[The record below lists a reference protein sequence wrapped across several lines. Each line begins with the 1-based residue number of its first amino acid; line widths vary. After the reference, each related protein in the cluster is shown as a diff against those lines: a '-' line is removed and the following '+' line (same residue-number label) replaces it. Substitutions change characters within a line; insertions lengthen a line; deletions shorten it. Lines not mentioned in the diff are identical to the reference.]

1 MAADY
6 VQKHIAKKYQF
17 PPAYDHY
24 SYFSALN
31 TSDRV
36 LGVAWIGTACLKW
49 PLGKI
54 LVLPERLMKLLF
66 RLHYIV

>member
-6 VQKHIAKKYQF
+6 VQKHIDKKYQF

-49 PLGKI
+49 PQGKFYSI
-54 LVLPERLMKLLF
+54 NTF
-66 RLHYIV
+66 DF